1 MLPLNDPRAM
11 KAAVDWGDAVTDD
24 ERLDLIAKI
33 DGLTLVLSVA
43 LNLLPD
49 PAQVAERL
57 RIVEEAARQRNAM
70 TGTIEILRQFR
81 ENWQT

>member
-1 MLPLNDPRAM
+1 M
-11 KAAVDWGDAVTDD
+11 TDD
-24 ERLDLIAKI
+24 ERLELIAKI
-33 DGLTLVLSVA
+33 DGLALVLSVA

-70 TGTIEILRQFR
+70 SGTVEVLRLFR
-81 ENWQT
+81 ESWEA